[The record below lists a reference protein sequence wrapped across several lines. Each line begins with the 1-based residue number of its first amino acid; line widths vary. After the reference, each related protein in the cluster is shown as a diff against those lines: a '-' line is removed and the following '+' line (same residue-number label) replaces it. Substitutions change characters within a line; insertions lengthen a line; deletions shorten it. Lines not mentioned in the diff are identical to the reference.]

1 MRFLDEFLG
10 VLQKS
15 RWENNIS
22 YHCIEEVAKGAAN
35 AHLFGKYDAMS
46 ILIMVFA

>member
-22 YHCIEEVAKGAAN
+22 YCIEEVAKGAAN
-35 AHLFGKYDAMS
+35 AHLFGEYDAMS